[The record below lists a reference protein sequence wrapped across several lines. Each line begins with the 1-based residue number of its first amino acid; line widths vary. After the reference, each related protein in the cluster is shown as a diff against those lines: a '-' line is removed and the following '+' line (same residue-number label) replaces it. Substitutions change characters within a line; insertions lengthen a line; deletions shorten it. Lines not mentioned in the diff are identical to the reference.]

1 MIGETYN
8 VPEASE
14 VFLGK
19 RFRIVILMRRK
30 RRREAALLIWKRERC
45 AVDNWVLR
53 ALIREVVHTL
63 IVYQEDLSYF
73 EDGNDDEDNE

>member
-1 MIGETYN
+1 
-8 VPEASE
+8 
-14 VFLGK
+14 
-19 RFRIVILMRRK
+19 MR
-30 RRREAALLIWKRERC
+30 

-73 EDGNDDEDNE
+73 EDGDEDDDEDNE